1 MSKLSIA
8 AETAMKAAVE
18 AIALAADEAGD
29 GVPGWVKDDVL
40 VWAAS
45 HIEAE
50 SWANDQIRAAM
61 LSNEWDT
68 VWRSAIAMVRTISQ
82 LVYREGGS
90 QDE

>member
-8 AETAMKAAVE
+8 AETAMKAAID

-50 SWANDQIRAAM
+50 AWANDQIRAAM
-61 LSNEWDT
+61 LSNEWDN
-68 VWRSAIAMVRTISQ
+68 VRRSAIAMERTISQ
-82 LVYREGGS
+82 LIYREGES